1 MGFLIVFLGGGIGA
15 ALRHGVN
22 LVSARLLGTGF
33 NYATLFENVTG
44 SVIMG
49 LLVGYFAFQGG
60 VPQHV
65 RLFLTTGILGGY
77 TTFSAFSLDTI
88 LLYQRGELGLAALY
102 VILSVALSVGGLLG
116 RTDAGA
122 AARVTFSPGCAL
134 AARAIASST
143 SFSAPLASSHLTIV
157 THLPFSRSL

>member
-49 LLVGYFAFQGG
+49 LLVGYFAFRGG
-60 VPQHV
+60 VPQHA

-77 TTFSAFSLDTI
+77 TTFSAFSLDTV
-88 LLYQRGELGLAALY
+88 LLYERGETAMAALY
-102 VILSVALSVGGLLG
+102 VLASVALAIGGLF
-116 RTDAGA
+116 AGLA
-122 AARVTFSPGCAL
+122 LVRHFS
-134 AARAIASST
+134 
-143 SFSAPLASSHLTIV
+143 
-157 THLPFSRSL
+157 